1 MSSDERAFAFESDGL
16 HIEAMLH
23 EGEGA
28 LAAVV
33 LHPHPLYGGDMDN
46 HVVLALRSAFAES
59 GATTLRFNFR
69 GVGRSDGSFDDGR
82 GEAEDARSAA
92 RALRELRPGAGLVM
106 AGYSFGALV
115 AAGISREIE
124 LEALVLVSPPVALA
138 PLPELP
144 PGVQTLLITGEYDD
158 VAPPDRL
165 TAYEGPRAHVAVVPG
180 TGHAW
185 WPGVDALASELAAF
199 LRGVPAA

>member
-1 MSSDERAFAFESDGL
+1 LSLEERAFSFESDGL
-16 HIEAMLH
+16 RIEAMLH

-28 LAAVV
+28 LAAVI

-46 HVVLALRSAFAES
+46 HVVLALRAALAEA

-69 GVGRSDGSFDDGR
+69 GAGHSEGSFDDGR
-82 GEAEDARSAA
+82 GEAEDARNSMS
-92 RALRELRPGAGLVM
+92 ALRQLRPAAGLVL

-124 LEALVLVSPPVALA
+124 LRALILVSPPVALG

-144 PGVQTLLITGEYDD
+144 TGVPSLLITGEFDD
-158 VAPPDRL
+158 IAPADRL
-165 TAYEGPRAHVAVVPG
+165 AALEGPVTRVAVVPG

-185 WPGVDALASELAAF
+185 WPGVDALALEVAAF
-199 LRGVPAA
+199 LKGVPAP